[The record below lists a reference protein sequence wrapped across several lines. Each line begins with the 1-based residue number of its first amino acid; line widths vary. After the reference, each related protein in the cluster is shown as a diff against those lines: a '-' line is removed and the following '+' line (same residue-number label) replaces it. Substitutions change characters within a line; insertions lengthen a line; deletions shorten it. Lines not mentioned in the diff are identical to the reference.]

1 MSRNSIIAG
10 FAVATVLAVG
20 LGYLTTAALGVW
32 IRPDGEVAA
41 APSLAASEG
50 GGSASAPRSAAPP
63 RLKTADE
70 YLDVVMGKNI
80 FDEGARQYWAS
91 RKPGAAGASAGDS
104 AEAPSDLKVTL
115 LGTVVATPREYS
127 SALILEDGKD
137 NARGYGIGD
146 KLYDRK
152 VVEIEAKR
160 VTLERPNGEREVLAM
175 EEEQRPT
182 RSSSS
187 ASKSSGD
194 DSGIEKIGENKWVV
208 PRSLLDK
215 YIGDLGAASKL
226 GRALLHRGPDGNY
239 DGYRL
244 SAIRRGSLADQLG
257 IKNGDV
263 IHAVNGQ
270 NLDSMQAAMGAYN
283 TMQNDDNF
291 CLDVTRRGEKQTLCY
306 DVQ

>member
-1 MSRNSIIAG
+1 VSQKSIIAG
-10 FAVATVLAVG
+10 FAAASVLAVG
-20 LGYLTTAALGVW
+20 LGLLGTTVLGRL

-41 APSLAASEG
+41 APAVAA
-50 GGSASAPRSAAPP
+50 GSRGSTPRAPMAP
-63 RLKTADE
+63 RLKSSDQ

-91 RKPGAAGASAGDS
+91 RKPGAAGASSDGS

-115 LGTVVATPREYS
+115 LGTVVTKPEEYS
-127 SALILEDGKD
+127 SALILENGKD
-137 NARGYGIGD
+137 HAVGYGIGD
-146 KLYDRK
+146 KIYDRK
-152 VVEIEAKR
+152 VVEIEQKR
-160 VTLERPNGEREVLAM
+160 VTLERGNGEREVLTM
-175 EEEQRPT
+175 DQEERPT
-182 RSSSS
+182 RTAE
-187 ASKSSGD
+187 ASTETSEEGV
-194 DSGIEKIGENKWVV
+194 EKIGENKWAV

-215 YIGDLGAASKL
+215 YIGDLGSASKL
-226 GRALLHRGPDGNY
+226 GRALLHRGSDGNY

-263 IHAVNGQ
+263 IHSVNDSEL
-270 NLDSMQAAMGAYN
+270 NSMQAAMGAYN
-283 TMQNDDNF
+283 TMQNDSNF